1 MYCETGKFIRFAL
14 VLRCRGET
22 MTGKSNQLF
31 LKRKPVRALL
41 AIKAAEETYCSEV
54 SKEIDS
60 TYSHTVN
67 IVAKMKEMGLL
78 ECRESGR
85 KNMLKLTARGEEQA
99 DLLRR
104 LMDTYEEERVFLGR
118 RLQDNKI
125 SP

>member
-1 MYCETGKFIRFAL
+1 
-14 VLRCRGET
+14 